1 MNALR
6 LARARSEPFDSA
18 ARSAVMSEA
27 LIKAESNGDP
37 NGIRTRV
44 TAVKGRCPGPLDDRD
59 TKAPQYRIAA
69 LGRKANCPRLSCTFS
84 DSYGGQACSCLEQVL
99 WINAAVRTVAP
110 RCWSNTSRAF
120 RTSRWRASVSPIRFS
135 IVR

>member
-6 LARARSEPFDSA
+6 LARARSGPFDSA

-44 TAVKGRCPGPLDDRD
+44 TAVTGRSTRPLDDRV
-59 TKAPQYRIAA
+59 TKSAQYRNCYSLTQGKLPNCFQA
-69 LGRKANCPRLSCTFS
+69 LGLARLRAGTCFWSPRL
-84 DSYGGQACSCLEQVL
+84 Q
-99 WINAAVRTVAP
+99 P
-110 RCWSNTSRAF
+110 R
-120 RTSRWRASVSPIRFS
+120 I
-135 IVR
+135 